1 MLTVGLVGARG
12 HTGKELVAILSRRSD
27 MRLVFASS
35 RAMEAIRSLAW
46 HLKRAMA

>member
-27 MRLVFASS
+27 MRLVFRVLA
-35 RAMEAIRSLAW
+35 RNGRRSGLSPGT
-46 HLKRAMA
+46 